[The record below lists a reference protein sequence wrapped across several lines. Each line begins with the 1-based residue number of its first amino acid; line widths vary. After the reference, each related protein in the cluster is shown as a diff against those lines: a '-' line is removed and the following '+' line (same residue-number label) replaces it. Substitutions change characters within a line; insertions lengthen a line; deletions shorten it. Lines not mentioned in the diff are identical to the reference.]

1 MRPAASDVL
10 VAGPLQ
16 LLIIKRGDR
25 LALRLKDDNG
35 KARREFTHLSWYP
48 VEEDWKI
55 KAKFFPSP
63 SPSKIVFDTVIGE
76 QETSKRSRG
85 SGQAFA
91 DRSGDPDQGSRA
103 CCLLGT

>member
-1 MRPAASDVL
+1 VRPAASDVL

-25 LALRLKDDNG
+25 LALRLKDDNS
-35 KARREFTHLSWYP
+35 KARREFTHLSWCP

-85 SGQAFA
+85 SGPSI
-91 DRSGDPDQGSRA
+91 RRPKRDPDQGSRA